1 MDKQVVISVKSIL
14 IAFLIGLAVY
24 VLYRLG
30 PIIGILLLA
39 TLLTVSLEP
48 LVKKLMGV
56 TLLNKPLSRG
66 FSVVV
71 AYILLIIVIAFV
83 ATVGIPPVIS
93 QLETLLTSLSTIS
106 SKINFGNNFNLS
118 LSELLPQASKLSSGV
133 LTVTISL
140 VSNISTTVSLII
152 LSLYLSMDWTRI
164 KKQFISLF
172 SDDKEDDVE
181 DTINEV
187 ETNVSHW
194 VKGQLTLMLV
204 IGLASFTGLQIL
216 GVRYPLALGILSGV
230 LEIVPILGPVI
241 SAILAAI
248 IAFADAP
255 IKGLGVI
262 ALYIIIQQLENN
274 ILVPKIMQKVSGF
287 SPLVI
292 LIALLI
298 GSEFFGVIGAII
310 AVPATIVGAVILK
323 RVLRS
328 NN

>member
-133 LTVTISL
+133 FTVTISL